1 MKTPFTA
8 ILIAGLFSVSA
19 ILSSCAKPDH
29 SADLPKEQQIVGEW
43 WINRIE
49 LNVYSGGTLM
59 IDTILKQAPKP
70 KNLVKFQENGGFEF
84 RFNTTTSNIG
94 TYQFVGS
101 DSIVSVTPAIT
112 YRWKMLTLT
121 NVLLTAKSTST
132 NNPAYPGST
141 VETFYTFIR

>member
-1 MKTPFTA
+1 MKTTFTA
-8 ILIAGLFSVSA
+8 ILIAGLFSVSG

-43 WINRIE
+43 FINRIE
-49 LNVYSGGTLM
+49 LNVYNGSALI
-59 IDTILKQAPKP
+59 IDTILKQTPKP
-70 KNLVKFQENGGFEF
+70 KNLVKFDTGGGFEF

-121 NVLLTAKSTST
+121 KVLLTAKSTST

-141 VETFYTFIR
+141 VETYYTFVR

>member
-59 IDTILKQAPKP
+59 IDTILNQTPKP
-70 KNLVKFQENGGFEF
+70 KNLVKFEENGGFEF
-84 RFNTTTSNIG
+84 RFNTTTSNVG
-94 TYQFVGS
+94 TYQFVGA

-121 NVLLTAKSTST
+121 KVLLTAKSTST
-132 NNPAYPGST
+132 NNPTYPGST
-141 VETFYTFIR
+141 VETYYTFVR

>member
-43 WINRIE
+43 FINRIE

-59 IDTILKQAPKP
+59 IDTILKQTPKP
-70 KNLVKFQENGGFEF
+70 KNLVKFEENGGFEF
-84 RFNTTTSNIG
+84 RFNTCYEIC
-94 TYQFVGS
+94 
-101 DSIVSVTPAIT
+101 
-112 YRWKMLTLT
+112 R
-121 NVLLTAKSTST
+121 
-132 NNPAYPGST
+132 
-141 VETFYTFIR
+141 

>member
-19 ILSSCAKPDH
+19 ILSSCAKPDT

-59 IDTILKQAPKP
+59 IDTILKQTPKP
-70 KNLVKFQENGGFEF
+70 KNLVKFEENGGFEF
-84 RFNTTTSNIG
+84 RFNTTTSNVG

-121 NVLLTAKSTST
+121 KVLLTAKSTST

-141 VETFYTFIR
+141 VETYYTFIR